1 MDRGA
6 GSPLVLIPGIQGR
19 WEWMAPTID
28 ALASCHRV
36 LTFSLNDSAGRSAF
50 ADWMAAID
58 GLIDQTGETRVA
70 LVGASFGALAAA
82 RYAAR
87 RPDRVAA
94 LILVSPPEPGWRLD
108 PQSEGYARRPRA
120 ALPLFAFRSVCR
132 LTPEVMACFPT
143 WGARLRFTATYLF
156 RVLRWPV
163 SPRRMAAWV
172 FEWMHTDIESD
183 CRRITVPTLVIT
195 GEPRL
200 DRVVA
205 VSSSL
210 EYLTL
215 VPGACHATLAGTG
228 HVGLIAKPR
237 EFADIVDRF
246 LGVPAP
252 EERGDQPA
260 ASRPIGAEPLGCG

>member
-94 LILVSPPEPGWRLD
+94 LILVSPPAPGWRLD

-120 ALPLFAFRSVCR
+120 ALPL
-132 LTPEVMACFPT
+132 
-143 WGARLRFTATYLF
+143 
-156 RVLRWPV
+156 
-163 SPRRMAAWV
+163 
-172 FEWMHTDIESD
+172 
-183 CRRITVPTLVIT
+183 
-195 GEPRL
+195 
-200 DRVVA
+200 
-205 VSSSL
+205 
-210 EYLTL
+210 
-215 VPGACHATLAGTG
+215 
-228 HVGLIAKPR
+228 
-237 EFADIVDRF
+237 
-246 LGVPAP
+246 
-252 EERGDQPA
+252 
-260 ASRPIGAEPLGCG
+260 